1 MILIKRTLKT
11 LFQLDLKQNN
21 PIFNQKFVKIKVE
34 IKIKI

>member
-21 PIFNQKFVKIKVE
+21 AIFNQKSVKIKVE